1 MRKIKK
7 LAPPEN
13 LAKYVRQENPQKF
26 EEIHHSRYYPE
37 LYGECVEQ
45 LKTEQDNL
53 SGYTEK
59 PLKNGVHVDHYRKQ
73 ALFNT
78 QDMVFGW
85 ENMIADE
92 HNSGYGAD
100 YKDKMVTMR
109 EEYAKL
115 INPVLD
121 DPHHYL
127 TYMDEGIV
135 KPVDGLSVQDREK
148 AEKTIEVFNLRHPL
162 LKELRERAIKM
173 VKEYKA
179 QGLNDA
185 EILEALHDFGFTS
198 AVEYALQDN

>member
-7 LAPPEN
+7 QAPPEN

-45 LKTEQDNL
+45 LKSEQDNL

-78 QDMVFGW
+78 QGMVFGW
-85 ENMIADE
+85 ENLIADE

-109 EEYAKL
+109 EEYAIL

-135 KPVDGLSVQDREK
+135 KPVDGLSDQDREK

-162 LKELRERAIKM
+162 LKELRGRAIKM

-179 QGLNDA
+179 QGITDA
-185 EILEALHDFGFTS
+185 EILEALHDFGFTRS
-198 AVEYALQDN
+198 RGEDV

>member
-7 LAPPEN
+7 QAPPEN

-26 EEIHHSRYYPE
+26 EEIHHSRYFPD

-59 PLKNGVHVDHYRKQ
+59 PLKNDVHVDHYRKQ

-85 ENMIADE
+85 ENLIADE
-92 HNSGYGAD
+92 HNPGYGAD

-121 DPHHYL
+121 DPHQYL

-135 KPVDGLSVQDREK
+135 KPVNGLSDQDREK

-173 VKEYKA
+173 VKEYKV
-179 QGLNDA
+179 QGLTDA

-198 AVEYALQDN
+198 AVEYALQDR